1 MLEFY
6 LNESIYL
13 FEILYVLMFICLHYS
28 SICGFDTLACTCLSV
43 CRYIEPEA
51 CVCVCVCVYVCAC
64 VCASLIVRVCACV
77 CVCVRE
83 SDCTCVC
90 VYVRVCAR
98 V

>member
-13 FEILYVLMFICLHYS
+13 FEILYVLMFIRLHYS

-51 CVCVCVCVYVCAC
+51 CVCVCVCVYVC
-64 VCASLIVRVCACV
+64 VCASLIVCVCACV

-90 VYVRVCAR
+90 VCVRVCAR